1 MAVSVSDFCFDI
13 LLLGG
18 ACPSKRWGVF
28 FFFSKTNNFLLKY
41 GWFTM
46 LYLFQGLPRWLSGN
60 ESVCQCRRCKRCRFD
75 PWVRK
80 IPWRREWQPTLV
92 FLPGKFHG
100 QRSLVGCSLWG
111 GKESDTTERAWIS
124 FRCLAKWFSY
134 TDIHKCISILFQ
146 MAYYKIWNV
155 VPCAAQ

>member
-1 MAVSVSDFCFDI
+1 MAVCFW
-13 LLLGG
+13 LLLWLLHSSSGW
-18 ACPSKRWGVF
+18 CLPLKTVRVF
-28 FFFSKTNNFLLKY
+28 FPQTNNFLLKY

-75 PWVRK
+75 PWVRE

-92 FLPGKFHG
+92 FLPEKFHG
-100 QRSLVGCSLWG
+100 QRSLVGCSLRG

-134 TDIHKCISILFQ
+134 RHSQVHVYSFSDGLL
-146 MAYYKIWNV
+146 
-155 VPCAAQ
+155 